1 MEAEPDEDS
10 VAMNQSGLV
19 MTNAVRGLK
28 AGCLL
33 SQPMH
38 HRLSIRLGEVATR
51 GTYTVHV
58 SRDQYCVCKY
68 AAAAGHIAS
77 GWHWD

>member
-1 MEAEPDEDS
+1 MEVEPDEDS
-10 VAMNQSGLV
+10 VAMNPSGLV
-19 MTNAVRGLK
+19 MTNAVRELK

-38 HRLSIRLGEVATR
+38 HHRLSIRLGKVAR
-51 GTYTVHV
+51 GTYPVHV

-68 AAAAGHIAS
+68 AAAAGHISS